1 MLRPRSMSARF
12 LFSLRDA
19 NDRFVTRVVSHRSRR
34 LSPLDVA
41 SRLSSQFWLVV
52 RHDLGCYVFG
62 DTWRKYAYHA
72 YSKPYTRVP
81 AHLVGMAFGFL
92 NERWISDA
100 ATRPSVSAPALRSTL
115 VAAAAALLA
124 CVFAPL
130 SDYRDAESWPPWANG
145 LFITFSRPLWAAALG
160 VVATACAAGRL
171 PRVDAFLA
179 HPAWTPLAR
188 LTFGAYLMHPVV
200 IKWFAGTATAPYH
213 FSPHYMVSC
222 AMLNA
227 ACAFAL
233 AAALWLAVEKPGMRL
248 AAAVAGGGNAA
259 RRGESG
265 RGGGGVGAGR
275 EVSM

>member
-19 NDRFVTRVVSHRSRR
+19 NDRFVTRFVSHRSRR

-171 PRVDAFLA
+171 PARGCLPRAPGVDAAREAHLRRLPHASRGHQVVRRHRHRAVPFLA
-179 HPAWTPLAR
+179 ALHGELRDAQRGRAR
-188 LTFGAYLMHPVV
+188 ARSPPRCGSPSRNPD
-200 IKWFAGTATAPYH
+200 AP
-213 FSPHYMVSC
+213 
-222 AMLNA
+222 
-227 ACAFAL
+227 
-233 AAALWLAVEKPGMRL
+233 RRRRR
-248 AAAVAGGGNAA
+248 GGGNAA

-265 RGGGGVGAGR
+265 GGVRCWRGA
-275 EVSM
+275 

>member
-130 SDYRDAESWPPWANG
+130 SDYRDAESWPPWV
-145 LFITFSRPLWAAALG
+145 L
-160 VVATACAAGRL
+160 
-171 PRVDAFLA
+171 
-179 HPAWTPLAR
+179 
-188 LTFGAYLMHPVV
+188 
-200 IKWFAGTATAPYH
+200 
-213 FSPHYMVSC
+213 
-222 AMLNA
+222 
-227 ACAFAL
+227 
-233 AAALWLAVEKPGMRL
+233 
-248 AAAVAGGGNAA
+248 
-259 RRGESG
+259 SG
-265 RGGGGVGAGR
+265 
-275 EVSM
+275 

>member
-19 NDRFVTRVVSHRSRR
+19 NDRFVTRVVSHRSHR

-233 AAALWLAVEKPGMRL
+233 AAALWLTVEKPGMRL

-265 RGGGGVGAGR
+265 RGG
-275 EVSM
+275 

>member
-92 NERWISDA
+92 NERWVSDA
-100 ATRPSVSAPALRSTL
+100 ATRPSVPAPALRSTL

-124 CVFAPL
+124 CVFVPL

-227 ACAFAL
+227 ACAFVL
-233 AAALWLAVEKPGMRL
+233 AAALWLTVEKPGMRL

-265 RGGGGVGAGR
+265 RG
-275 EVSM
+275 E